1 MVHHSDSL
9 RAAYLGKR
17 VRCQEEL
24 LPLLEA
30 SLALSGTDS
39 GQACAIVATAF
50 ARFDAATGTWLE
62 GNGQGD
68 IPDLHDQ
75 GLAAVRS

>member
-1 MVHHSDSL
+1 MVHHADSL
-9 RAAYLGKR
+9 RAAYLGEC

-30 SLALSGTDS
+30 SLAPSGTDR
-39 GQACAIVATAF
+39 GQARAIVATAF
-50 ARFDAATGTWLE
+50 ACFDSGTATWLE

-68 IPDLHDQ
+68 IPDLYDH
-75 GLAAVRS
+75 LR